1 MSLID
6 RLGNDRLFRA
16 VAAAAVVASLLL
28 VVSAVAL
35 THLLQLDPCSLCIFQ
50 RVLDLGLAVTLAA
63 AAVAGVT
70 SLVSRIA
77 LPVALAIALGGVAV
91 TAHQSWLQ
99 YSPPATSCGP
109 ATHGP
114 IDTVVAWLGELWPS
128 VFLATGVCESK
139 ELVIFGLSLANWS
152 LLGYLGFS
160 TVIVALAMA
169 AFRVGARRRA

>member
-6 RLGNDRLFRA
+6 RFRNERVFRA
-16 VAAAAVVASLLL
+16 AAAAAVAVSLLL
-28 VVSAVAL
+28 VVSAVAV

-63 AAVAGVT
+63 AAVAGVA

-77 LPVALAIALGGVAV
+77 LPVALAIAIGGVAV
-91 TAHQSWLQ
+91 TVHQSWLQ
-99 YSPPATSCGP
+99 YSPPTISCGP

-114 IDTVVAWLGELWPS
+114 IDKVVAWLGELLPS

-152 LLGYLGFS
+152 LLGYLGF
-160 TVIVALAMA
+160 TALIAVLALA
-169 AFRVGARRRA
+169 AFGWRRQGNH